1 MCAEVAMSA
10 TGVSVAMS
18 LMMGLTC
25 PLPYY
30 RSTGGSQHCPRCQQA
45 DPSEQECGLRSRW
58 AQSQS
63 DAASEAP
70 LRLADAA
77 RLILGVGVDQY
88 EELLLVSKAVSGA
101 VVSKSANQIH
111 AAKRQSA
118 GMIVRP

>member
-1 MCAEVAMSA
+1 MCAEVATSA
-10 TGVSVAMS
+10 TGMSVAMS
-18 LMMGLTC
+18 LTMGLTC
-25 PLPYY
+25 PLPYC

-45 DPSEQECGLRSRW
+45 DPSEQECELRSLW

-77 RLILGVGVDQY
+77 KLILGVGVDQY

-101 VVSKSANQIH
+101 VVSKPANQIH
-111 AAKRQSA
+111 AAK
-118 GMIVRP
+118 P